1 MVGQNYGLKNG
12 PFGAEMGRGR
22 SSVVADQ
29 SGSGKTLAYLLP
41 LLQRHVL
48 SADPEDTTLKLI
60 AWGPKDAQPKGR
72 AW

>member
-1 MVGQNYGLKNG
+1 MVGQNYGF
-12 PFGAEMGRGR
+12 PRASRGR

-60 AWGPKDAQPKGR
+60 AWVPKDDQRKGLVIPVTG
-72 AW
+72 A